1 MDANMVAELK
11 AVSNYIRETRIQ
23 LGELEAIKRLL
34 GCAET
39 LDGMAGRME
48 AALAEEKQNEA
59 DNQQRI

>member
-1 MDANMVAELK
+1 MDESMIAELR
-11 AVSNYIRETRIQ
+11 AVADYIRETRIQ

-48 AALAEEKQNEA
+48 AALTEEEKQNEA
-59 DNQQRI
+59 DNQ

>member
-1 MDANMVAELK
+1 MDKSMITELK

-39 LDGMAGRME
+39 LDAMADRME
-48 AALAEEKQNEA
+48 AALAEEEKQNEA
-59 DNQQRI
+59 DNQ